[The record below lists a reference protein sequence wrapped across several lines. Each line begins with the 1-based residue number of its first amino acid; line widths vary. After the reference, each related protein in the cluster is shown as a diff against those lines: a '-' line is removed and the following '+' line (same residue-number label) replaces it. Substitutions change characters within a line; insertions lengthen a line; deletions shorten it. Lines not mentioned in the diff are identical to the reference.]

1 MEDIISRLQKEHS
14 IRIGT
19 FTKEMYDVITES
31 IPSLSEKLIPGGGIF
46 LLSGRLK
53 HLKEHEKDF
62 IDFNKYLNSLPEIIE
77 CPDYITASPKNHSI
91 SFIKVFYQNVNVA
104 VRLSERGELTIRT
117 MYPITTAQLQ
127 HYISQ
132 GLAWK
137 WSI

>member
-1 MEDIISRLQKEHS
+1 MEDIINRLQKERS

-19 FTKEMYDVITES
+19 FTKEMYDTITES
-31 IPSLSEKLIPGGGIF
+31 IPSMSEKLIPGAGIF

-62 IDFNKYLNSLPEIIE
+62 VGFNKYLNSLPEIIE
-77 CPDYITASPKNHSI
+77 FPDYITVSPKNHSV
-91 SFIKVFYQNVNVA
+91 SFIKIFYQNVNVA
-104 VRLSERGELTIRT
+104 VRISERGELTIRT

-137 WSI
+137 WS